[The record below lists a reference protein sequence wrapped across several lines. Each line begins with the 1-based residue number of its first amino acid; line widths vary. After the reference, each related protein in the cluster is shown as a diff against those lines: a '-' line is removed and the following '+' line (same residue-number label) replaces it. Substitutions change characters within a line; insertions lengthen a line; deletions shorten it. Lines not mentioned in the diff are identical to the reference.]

1 MVTNKIRNGLLCA
14 SVISAILLAIG
25 ADALADTYT
34 YDELGRLTGITYSDG
49 SSVTYVYDA
58 AGNRITVTQAIAP

>member
-1 MVTNKIRNGLLCA
+1 MTNKIRNGLLCA

-34 YDELGRLTGITYSDG
+34 YDELGRLTGVTYSDG
-49 SSVTYVYDA
+49 SSITYTYDD
-58 AGNRITVTQAIAP
+58 AGNRITVTQVAAP